1 MAVPPVPQAPP
12 QPVQPQQLHPYVLPG
27 HAPFPWVPVLLVF
40 GLTLTSLASA
50 ATAFILYMRPALRSA
65 QRAADSTDAAAR
77 DGQRAALE
85 VEKTSLLMQQDLPV
99 TLQEVQR
106 AADEWEL
113 VGKQM

>member
-1 MAVPPVPQAPP
+1 LASTA
-12 QPVQPQQLHPYVLPG
+12 
-27 HAPFPWVPVLLVF
+27 AFPWVPVLLVF
-40 GLTLTSLASA
+40 GLTVSTVA
-50 ATAFILYMRPALRSA
+50 AAVTVCVLYLRPALRA
-65 QRAADSTDAAAR
+65 AERAADSTDAAAR

-85 VEKTSLLMQQDLPV
+85 VEKTSLLMQQELPV